1 LGKALWKQSAFL
13 SKKVIKM
20 IAFLDNRKSKRNA
33 FVKDLTSHSKLVVLF
48 CYDFV
53 TRSAV

>member
-20 IAFLDNRKSKRNA
+20 IAFLDNPKSKRNA
-33 FVKDLTSHSKLVVLF
+33 FVKNLASHSKLVVLF
-48 CYDFV
+48 A
-53 TRSAV
+53 TTL